1 MNEDKKTIYCIQ
13 CGSENPES
21 AKFCSNCG
29 AKLEQPAKPQA
40 EGVFSG
46 GDTLSA
52 QTPVYEKITDA
63 EEERPANPY
72 QEEIKIN
79 YGPDN
84 NHYGNNDYSSNYGN
98 YNGGSDYGTS
108 GANTYYDGGQTQYY
122 SAESDTVKE
131 GGGNIGFAIASLVC
145 GILSLL
151 CCCLDLFSPILAIAA
166 IVLGVIT
173 LCFKYDGRG
182 MAIAGISTG
191 GVALVF
197 RIIILII
204 AFATGFST
212 GTSAYGE
219 FMRGFMDEFY

>member
-1 MNEDKKTIYCIQ
+1 MRKYMNEDKKTIYCIQ

-29 AKLEQPAKPQA
+29 AKIEKSQTD
-40 EGVFSG
+40 GIFSE

-52 QTPVYEKITDA
+52 QPTVYEKITDA

-84 NHYGNNDYSSNYGN
+84 NNYGNNDYSNSSNYGN
-98 YNGGSDYGTS
+98 YNGGT
-108 GANTYYDGGQTQYY
+108 GANSYYDSGQSQYY
-122 SAESDTVKE
+122 SAESTPVKE

-173 LCFKYDGRG
+173 LCFKYDGKG
-182 MAIAGISTG
+182 MAIAGIATG

-204 AFATGFST
+204 VFAT
-212 GTSAYGE
+212 GTSAYGD
-219 FMRGFMDEFY
+219 FMRGFMDELY

>member
-1 MNEDKKTIYCIQ
+1 MGKGEQRNTMNEDKKTIYCIQ
-13 CGSENPES
+13 CGSENPET

-29 AKLEQPAKPQA
+29 AKIEQPAKPQT
-40 EGVFSG
+40 EGLFSG
-46 GDTLSA
+46 SDTLSV
-52 QTPVYEKITDA
+52 QPPVYEKITDA
-63 EEERPANPY
+63 EEERPTNPY

-79 YGPDN
+79 YEPEN
-84 NHYGNNDYSSNYGN
+84 NNYGSNYGGN
-98 YNGGSDYGTS
+98 SSYGSS
-108 GANTYYDGGQTQYY
+108 GA
-122 SAESDTVKE
+122 
-131 GGGNIGFAIASLVC
+131 NIGFAIASMVC

-173 LCFKYDGRG
+173 LCFKYDGKG
-182 MAIAGISTG
+182 MAIAGIATG

-204 AFATGFST
+204 AFATGT
-212 GTSAYGE
+212 TAYEE

>member
-13 CGSENPES
+13 CGSENPET

-29 AKLEQPAKPQA
+29 AKIEQPAKPQT
-40 EGVFSG
+40 EGLFSG
-46 GDTLSA
+46 SDTLSV
-52 QTPVYEKITDA
+52 QPPVYE
-63 EEERPANPY
+63 NN
-72 QEEIKIN
+72 N
-79 YGPDN
+79 YG
-84 NHYGNNDYSSNYGN
+84 SNYGGN
-98 YNGGSDYGTS
+98 SSYGSS
-108 GANTYYDGGQTQYY
+108 GANTYYDGGQSQYY
-122 SAESDTVKE
+122 SAEPNTMKE
-131 GGGNIGFAIASLVC
+131 GGGNIGFAIASMVC

-173 LCFKYDGRG
+173 LCFKYDGKG
-182 MAIAGISTG
+182 MAIAGIATG

-204 AFATGFST
+204 AFATGT
-212 GTSAYGE
+212 TAYEE

>member
-1 MNEDKKTIYCIQ
+1 MSEERKTIYCIQ
-13 CGSENPES
+13 CGSENPGA

-29 AKLEQPAKPQA
+29 ARLEQPSQPET

-46 GDTLSA
+46 NDVSGE
-52 QTPVYEKITDA
+52 TPLYEKITDA
-63 EEERPANPY
+63 EEEKPDTNPY
-72 QEEIKIN
+72 KEEIQIN
-79 YGPDN
+79 YEPEKN
-84 NHYGNNDYSSNYGN
+84 NS
-98 YNGGSDYGTS
+98 YNGS
-108 GANTYYDGGQTQYY
+108 GANTYYESGQSQYY
-122 SAESDTVKE
+122 STEPDAAQN
-131 GGGNIGFAIASLVC
+131 GGNIGFAIASMVC

-182 MAIAGISTG
+182 MAIAGIATG

-204 AFATGFST
+204 ALAS
-212 GTSAYGE
+212 GTTVYEE
-219 FMRGFMDEFY
+219 FIRGFMDEFY